1 MKYDY
6 MLEIEKLTLK
16 DIEDIKKFKSI
27 NSTTSLLVSI
37 NSTNALTSD
46 MLNELKDIKN
56 INIQVKGPYDKEYI
70 NKYNNLTYVREQNIY
85 SVFELREI
93 IKQLEAID
101 EVILTNLKPL
111 PKVFMI
117 YDYLRTNYDV
127 DYFSKV
133 NDLKGLILG
142 DLNPLSLSIIFKEML
157 DRYKIPNE
165 IVFAEDNN
173 IPYNKVTISKY
184 SYLFDLA
191 TDTYSYQNNMYS
203 KIRYFSNMD
212 INNLLRKYPINK
224 KENLSKL
231 TSVVKLDD
239 DTMKILNK
247 LTKRVSSNV
256 NFRIYKR
263 NDGSRIIVGEMNK
276 DYYMPKNLNRYFIAD
291 IYNNEEINNPKI
303 FYTKEKLLEK
313 DENIANT
320 ILAREKLDSLFK
332 ESKYSLDEESN
343 EYVDNLK
350 VKTYKKANFDLLLLE
365 KTYNSNVYF
374 YNYYELYKN
383 KKDDITFYQTEI
395 ITSNDLFKIKGE
407 KLVNEF
413 LKTAKVSFRSCYL
426 DGFMGYCPDI
436 SKEEQTM

>member
-16 DIEDIKKFKSI
+16 DINDIKNFK
-27 NSTTSLLVSI
+27 
-37 NSTNALTSD
+37 STNASSNLLVVINNTLDLTSD
-46 MLNELKDIKN
+46 MLNDLMDVKN
-56 INIQVKGPYDKEYI
+56 IKIQVKGPYNKEYVS
-70 NKYNNLTYVREQNIY
+70 KYNNLSYVREQNIY
-85 SVFELREI
+85 SIFELREI
-93 IKQLEAID
+93 IRQMEAIE
-101 EVILTNLKPL
+101 EVILNNLKPL

-117 YDYLRTNYDV
+117 YDYLRTNYDI

-133 NDLKGLILG
+133 NDLKGIILG

-165 IVFAEDNN
+165 IIFSLDNS
-173 IPYNKVTISKY
+173 IAYNKVTISKY
-184 SYLFDLA
+184 SYLFNLA
-191 TDTYSYQNNMYS
+191 EDTYSYQNNMYS
-203 KIRYFSNMD
+203 KIKYFSNMD
-212 INNLLRKYPINK
+212 INTFLRRYSINQ
-224 KENLSKL
+224 KENLASL
-231 TSVVKLDD
+231 TSVVKLDE

-263 NDGSRIIVGEMNK
+263 KDESRIIVGEMNK
-276 DYYMPKNLNRYFIAD
+276 DYYMPKDLNRYFIAD

-313 DENIANT
+313 DDEIADT
-320 ILAREKLDSLFK
+320 LLSREKIDNLFK
-332 ESKYSLDEESN
+332 NNKYNLDQEKN

-350 VKTYKKANFDLLLLE
+350 VKTYKKSSFDCLILE
-365 KTYNSNVYF
+365 KTYSSNVYF

-395 ITSNDLFKIKGE
+395 ITSNDLFKVKGE
-407 KLVNEF
+407 KLINEF
-413 LKTAKVSFRSCYL
+413 LKTAKVSFRSYYL
-426 DGFMGYCPDI
+426 DGFMGYCSD
-436 SKEEQTM
+436 SNKEN

>member
-16 DIEDIKKFKSI
+16 DINDIKNFK
-27 NSTTSLLVSI
+27 
-37 NSTNALTSD
+37 STNASSNLLVVINNTLDLTSD
-46 MLNELKDIKN
+46 MLNDLMDVKN
-56 INIQVKGPYDKEYI
+56 IKIQVKGPYNKEYI
-70 NKYNNLTYVREQNIY
+70 SKYNNLSYVREQNIY

-93 IKQLEAID
+93 IRQMEAIE
-101 EVILTNLKPL
+101 EVILNNLKPL

-117 YDYLRTNYDV
+117 YDYLRTNYDI

-133 NDLKGLILG
+133 NDLKGIILG

-165 IVFAEDNN
+165 IIFSLDNS
-173 IPYNKVTISKY
+173 IAYNKVTISKY
-184 SYLFDLA
+184 SYLFNLA
-191 TDTYSYQNNMYS
+191 EDTYSYQNNMYS
-203 KIRYFSNMD
+203 KIKYFSNMD
-212 INNLLRKYPINK
+212 INTFLRRYSINK
-224 KENLSKL
+224 KENLASL
-231 TSVVKLDD
+231 TSVVKLDE

-263 NDGSRIIVGEMNK
+263 KDESRIIVGEMNK
-276 DYYMPKNLNRYFIAD
+276 DYYMPKDLNRYFIAD

-313 DENIANT
+313 DDEIADT
-320 ILAREKLDSLFK
+320 LLSREKIDNLFK
-332 ESKYSLDEESN
+332 NNRYNLDEEKN
-343 EYVDNLK
+343 EYVNNLK
-350 VKTYKKANFDLLLLE
+350 VKTYKKSSFDCLILE
-365 KTYNSNVYF
+365 KTYSSNVYF

-395 ITSNDLFKIKGE
+395 ITSNDLFKVKGE
-407 KLVNEF
+407 KLINEF
-413 LKTAKVSFRSCYL
+413 LKTAKVSFRSYYL
-426 DGFMGYCPDI
+426 DGFMGYCSD
-436 SKEEQTM
+436 SNKEN

>member
-16 DIEDIKKFKSI
+16 DINDIKNFKITNASS
-27 NSTTSLLVSI
+27 NLLVVI
-37 NSTNALTSD
+37 NNTLDLTSD
-46 MLNELKDIKN
+46 MLNDLMDVKN
-56 INIQVKGPYDKEYI
+56 IKIQVKGPYNKEYI
-70 NKYNNLTYVREQNIY
+70 NKYNNLSYVREQNIY
-85 SVFELREI
+85 SIFELREI
-93 IKQLEAID
+93 IRQMETIE
-101 EVILTNLKPL
+101 EVILNNLKPL

-117 YDYLRTNYDV
+117 YDYLRTNYDI

-133 NDLKGLILG
+133 NDLKGIILG

-165 IVFAEDNN
+165 IIFSLDNS
-173 IPYNKVTISKY
+173 IAYNKVTISKY
-184 SYLFDLA
+184 SYLFNLA
-191 TDTYSYQNNMYS
+191 EDTYNYQNNMYS
-203 KIRYFSNMD
+203 KIKYFSNMD
-212 INNLLRKYPINK
+212 INTFLRRYSINK
-224 KENLSKL
+224 KENLASL
-231 TSVVKLDD
+231 TSVVKLDE

-263 NDGSRIIVGEMNK
+263 KDESRIIVGEMNK
-276 DYYMPKNLNRYFIAD
+276 DYYMPKDLNRYFIAD

-313 DENIANT
+313 DEEIADT
-320 ILAREKLDSLFK
+320 LLSREKIDNLFK
-332 ESKYSLDEESN
+332 NNKYNLDQEKN

-350 VKTYKKANFDLLLLE
+350 VKTYKKSSFDTLILE
-365 KTYNSNVYF
+365 KTYSSNVYF

-395 ITSNDLFKIKGE
+395 ITSNDLFKVKGE
-407 KLVNEF
+407 KLINEF
-413 LKTAKVSFRSCYL
+413 LKTAKVSFRSYYL
-426 DGFMGYCPDI
+426 DGFMGYCSD
-436 SKEEQTM
+436 SNKEN

>member
-16 DIEDIKKFKSI
+16 DINDIKRFKSI
-27 NSTTSLLVSI
+27 NKLTNLLVVI
-37 NSTNALTSD
+37 NNTLDLTSD
-46 MLNELKDIKN
+46 MLNDLMTLTNIK
-56 INIQVKGPYDKEYI
+56 IQVKGPYNKEYI
-70 NKYNNLTYVREQNIY
+70 NKYNNLSYVREQNKY

-93 IKQLEAID
+93 IRQIEAID
-101 EVILTNLKPL
+101 EVILNNLKPL

-117 YDYLRTNYDV
+117 YDYLRTNYDI

-165 IVFAEDNN
+165 IIFSEDSL
-173 IPYNKVTISKY
+173 IAYNKVNISKY
-184 SYLFDLA
+184 SYLFNLA
-191 TDTYSYQNNMYS
+191 VDAYSYQNNMYS
-203 KIRYFSNMD
+203 KIKYFSNMD
-212 INNLLRKYPINK
+212 VNSFLRRYSINK
-224 KENLSKL
+224 KENLSNL
-231 TSVVKLDD
+231 TSVVMLDE

-263 NDGSRIIVGEMNK
+263 KDESRIIVGEMNK
-276 DYYMPKNLNRYFIAD
+276 DYYMPKELNRYFIAD

-303 FYTKEKLLEK
+303 FYTKEKLLEQE
-313 DENIANT
+313 DIADT
-320 ILAREKLDSLFK
+320 ILSREKIDSLFRNN
-332 ESKYSLDEESN
+332 KYNLDEEIN

-350 VKTYKKANFDLLLLE
+350 IKTYKKANFDSLILE
-365 KTYNSNVYF
+365 KTYSSNVYF

-413 LKTAKVSFRSCYL
+413 LKTAKVSFRSYYL
-426 DGFMGYCPDI
+426 DGFMGYCSD
-436 SKEEQTM
+436 SNKEN

>member
-16 DIEDIKKFKSI
+16 DINDIKNFK
-27 NSTTSLLVSI
+27 
-37 NSTNALTSD
+37 STNASSNLLVVINNTLDLTSD
-46 MLNELKDIKN
+46 MLNDLMDVKN
-56 INIQVKGPYDKEYI
+56 IKIQVKGPYNKEYVS
-70 NKYNNLTYVREQNIY
+70 KYNNLSYVREQNIY
-85 SVFELREI
+85 SIFELREI
-93 IKQLEAID
+93 IRQMEAIE
-101 EVILTNLKPL
+101 EVILNNLKPL

-117 YDYLRTNYDV
+117 YDYLRTNYDI

-133 NDLKGLILG
+133 NDLKGIILG

-165 IVFAEDNN
+165 IIFSLDNS
-173 IPYNKVTISKY
+173 IAYNKVTISKY
-184 SYLFDLA
+184 SYLFNLA
-191 TDTYSYQNNMYS
+191 EDTYSYQNNMYS
-203 KIRYFSNMD
+203 KIKYFSNMD
-212 INNLLRKYPINK
+212 INTFLRRYSINK
-224 KENLSKL
+224 KENLASL
-231 TSVVKLDD
+231 TSVVKLDE

-263 NDGSRIIVGEMNK
+263 KDESRIIVGEMNK
-276 DYYMPKNLNRYFIAD
+276 DYYMPKDLNRYFIAD

-313 DENIANT
+313 DDEIADT
-320 ILAREKLDSLFK
+320 LLSREKIDNLFK
-332 ESKYSLDEESN
+332 NNRYNLDQEKN

-350 VKTYKKANFDLLLLE
+350 VKTYKKSSFDTLILE
-365 KTYNSNVYF
+365 KTYSSNVYF

-395 ITSNDLFKIKGE
+395 ITSNDLFKVKGE
-407 KLVNEF
+407 KLINEF
-413 LKTAKVSFRSCYL
+413 LKTAKVSFRSYYL
-426 DGFMGYCPDI
+426 DGFMGYCSD
-436 SKEEQTM
+436 SNKEN

>member
-16 DIEDIKKFKSI
+16 DINDIKNFK
-27 NSTTSLLVSI
+27 
-37 NSTNALTSD
+37 STNASSNLLVVINNTLDLTSD
-46 MLNELKDIKN
+46 MLNDLMDVKN
-56 INIQVKGPYDKEYI
+56 IKIQVKGPYNKEYVS
-70 NKYNNLTYVREQNIY
+70 KYNNLSYVREQNIY
-85 SVFELREI
+85 SIFELREI
-93 IKQLEAID
+93 IRQMEAIE
-101 EVILTNLKPL
+101 EVILNNLKPL

-117 YDYLRTNYDV
+117 YDYLRTNYDI

-133 NDLKGLILG
+133 NDLKGIILG

-165 IVFAEDNN
+165 IIFSLDNS
-173 IPYNKVTISKY
+173 IAYNKVTISKY
-184 SYLFDLA
+184 SYLFNLA
-191 TDTYSYQNNMYS
+191 EDTYSYQNNMYS
-203 KIRYFSNMD
+203 KIKYFSNMD
-212 INNLLRKYPINK
+212 INTFLRRYSINK
-224 KENLSKL
+224 KENLASL
-231 TSVVKLDD
+231 TSVVKLDE

-263 NDGSRIIVGEMNK
+263 KDESRIIVGEMNK
-276 DYYMPKNLNRYFIAD
+276 DYYMPKDLNRYFIAD

-313 DENIANT
+313 DDEIADT
-320 ILAREKLDSLFK
+320 LLSREKIDNLFK
-332 ESKYSLDEESN
+332 NNKYNLDQEKN

-350 VKTYKKANFDLLLLE
+350 IKTYKKFSFDCLILE
-365 KTYNSNVYF
+365 KTYSSNVYF

-395 ITSNDLFKIKGE
+395 ITSNDLFKVKGE
-407 KLVNEF
+407 KLINEF
-413 LKTAKVSFRSCYL
+413 LKTAKVSFRSYYL
-426 DGFMGYCPDI
+426 DGFMGYCSD
-436 SKEEQTM
+436 SNKEN

>member
-16 DIEDIKKFKSI
+16 DINDIKNFK
-27 NSTTSLLVSI
+27 
-37 NSTNALTSD
+37 STNASSNLLVVINNTLDLTSD
-46 MLNELKDIKN
+46 MLNDLMDVKN
-56 INIQVKGPYDKEYI
+56 IKIQVKGPYNKEYVS
-70 NKYNNLTYVREQNIY
+70 KYNNLSYVREQNIY
-85 SVFELREI
+85 SIFELREI
-93 IKQLEAID
+93 IRQMEAIE
-101 EVILTNLKPL
+101 EVILNNLKPL

-117 YDYLRTNYDV
+117 YDYLRTNYDI

-133 NDLKGLILG
+133 NDLKGIILG

-165 IVFAEDNN
+165 IIFSLDNS
-173 IPYNKVTISKY
+173 IAYNKVTISKY
-184 SYLFDLA
+184 SYLFNLA
-191 TDTYSYQNNMYS
+191 EDTYNYQNNMYS
-203 KIRYFSNMD
+203 KIKYFSNMD
-212 INNLLRKYPINK
+212 INTFLRRYSINK
-224 KENLSKL
+224 KENLASL
-231 TSVVKLDD
+231 TSVVKLDE

-263 NDGSRIIVGEMNK
+263 KDESRIIVGEMNK
-276 DYYMPKNLNRYFIAD
+276 DYYMPKDLNRYFIAD

-313 DENIANT
+313 DDEIADT
-320 ILAREKLDSLFK
+320 LLSREKIDNLFK
-332 ESKYSLDEESN
+332 NNRYNLDEEKN

-350 VKTYKKANFDLLLLE
+350 VKTYKKSSFDCLILE
-365 KTYNSNVYF
+365 KTYSSNVYF

-395 ITSNDLFKIKGE
+395 ITSNDLFKVKGE
-407 KLVNEF
+407 KLINEF
-413 LKTAKVSFRSCYL
+413 LKTAKVSFRSYYL
-426 DGFMGYCPDI
+426 DGFMGYCSD
-436 SKEEQTM
+436 SNKEN

>member
-16 DIEDIKKFKSI
+16 DINDIKNFKITNASS
-27 NSTTSLLVSI
+27 NLLVVI
-37 NSTNALTSD
+37 NNTLDLTTD
-46 MLNELKDIKN
+46 MLNDLMDVKN
-56 INIQVKGPYDKEYI
+56 IKIQVKGPYNKEYVS
-70 NKYNNLTYVREQNIY
+70 KYNNLSYVREQNIY
-85 SVFELREI
+85 SIFELREI
-93 IKQLEAID
+93 IRQIETIE
-101 EVILTNLKPL
+101 EVILNNLKPL

-117 YDYLRTNYDV
+117 YDYLRTNYDI

-133 NDLKGLILG
+133 NDLKGIILG

-165 IVFAEDNN
+165 IIFSEDSL
-173 IPYNKVTISKY
+173 IAYNKVNISKY
-184 SYLFDLA
+184 SYLFNLA
-191 TDTYSYQNNMYS
+191 LDTYSYQNNMYS
-203 KIRYFSNMD
+203 KIKYFSNMD
-212 INNLLRKYPINK
+212 VNSFLRRYSINK
-224 KENLSKL
+224 KENLSNL
-231 TSVVKLDD
+231 TSVVILDE

-263 NDGSRIIVGEMNK
+263 KDESRIIVGEMNK
-276 DYYMPKNLNRYFIAD
+276 DYYMPKELNRYFIAD

-313 DENIANT
+313 DDIADT
-320 ILAREKLDSLFK
+320 ILSREKIDDLF
-332 ESKYSLDEESN
+332 ENNKYNLDEETN

-350 VKTYKKANFDLLLLE
+350 IKTYKKANFDSLILE
-365 KTYNSNVYF
+365 KTYSSNVYF

-413 LKTAKVSFRSCYL
+413 LKTAKVSFRSYYL
-426 DGFMGYCPDI
+426 DGFMGYCPENEKDN
-436 SKEEQTM
+436 

>member
-16 DIEDIKKFKSI
+16 DINDIKNFK
-27 NSTTSLLVSI
+27 
-37 NSTNALTSD
+37 STNASSNLLVVINNTLDLTSD
-46 MLNELKDIKN
+46 MLNDLMDVKN
-56 INIQVKGPYDKEYI
+56 IKIQVKGPYNKEYVS
-70 NKYNNLTYVREQNIY
+70 KYNNLSYVREQNIY
-85 SVFELREI
+85 SIFELREI
-93 IKQLEAID
+93 IRQMEAIE
-101 EVILTNLKPL
+101 EVILNNLKPL

-117 YDYLRTNYDV
+117 YDYLRTNYDI

-133 NDLKGLILG
+133 NDLKGIILG

-165 IVFAEDNN
+165 IIFSLDNS
-173 IPYNKVTISKY
+173 IAYNKVTISKY
-184 SYLFDLA
+184 SYLFNLA
-191 TDTYSYQNNMYS
+191 EDTYSYQNNMYS
-203 KIRYFSNMD
+203 KIKYFSNMD
-212 INNLLRKYPINK
+212 INTFLRRYSINK
-224 KENLSKL
+224 KENLASL
-231 TSVVKLDD
+231 TSVVMLDE

-263 NDGSRIIVGEMNK
+263 KDESRIILGEMNK
-276 DYYMPKNLNRYFIAD
+276 DYYMPKDLNRYFIAD

-313 DENIANT
+313 DDEIADT
-320 ILAREKLDSLFK
+320 LLSREKIDNLFK
-332 ESKYSLDEESN
+332 NNRYNLDEKKN

-350 VKTYKKANFDLLLLE
+350 VKTYKKSSFDCLILE
-365 KTYNSNVYF
+365 KTYSSNVYF

-395 ITSNDLFKIKGE
+395 ITSNDLFKVKGE
-407 KLVNEF
+407 KLINEF
-413 LKTAKVSFRSCYL
+413 LKTAKVSFRSYYL
-426 DGFMGYCPDI
+426 DGFMGYCSD
-436 SKEEQTM
+436 SNKEN

>member
-16 DIEDIKKFKSI
+16 DINDIKNFKITNASS
-27 NSTTSLLVSI
+27 NLLVVI
-37 NSTNALTSD
+37 NNTLDLTSD
-46 MLNELKDIKN
+46 MLNDLMDVKN
-56 INIQVKGPYDKEYI
+56 IKIQVKGPYNKEYVS
-70 NKYNNLTYVREQNIY
+70 KYNNLSYVREQNIY
-85 SVFELREI
+85 SIFELREI
-93 IKQLEAID
+93 IRQMEAIE
-101 EVILTNLKPL
+101 EVILNNLKPL

-117 YDYLRTNYDV
+117 YDYLRTNYDI

-133 NDLKGLILG
+133 NDLKGIILG

-165 IVFAEDNN
+165 IIFSLDNS
-173 IPYNKVTISKY
+173 IAYNKVTISKY
-184 SYLFDLA
+184 SYLFNLA
-191 TDTYSYQNNMYS
+191 EDTYSYQNNMYS
-203 KIRYFSNMD
+203 KIKYFSNMD
-212 INNLLRKYPINK
+212 INTFLRRYSINK
-224 KENLSKL
+224 KENLASL
-231 TSVVKLDD
+231 TSVVKLDE

-263 NDGSRIIVGEMNK
+263 KDESRIIVGEMNK
-276 DYYMPKNLNRYFIAD
+276 DYYMPKDLNRYFIAD

-313 DENIANT
+313 DDEIADT
-320 ILAREKLDSLFK
+320 LLSREKIDNLFK
-332 ESKYSLDEESN
+332 NNRYNLDEGKN

-350 VKTYKKANFDLLLLE
+350 VKTYKKSSFDCLILE
-365 KTYNSNVYF
+365 KTYSSNVYF

-395 ITSNDLFKIKGE
+395 ITSNDLFKVKGE
-407 KLVNEF
+407 KLINEF
-413 LKTAKVSFRSCYL
+413 LKTAKVSFRSYYL
-426 DGFMGYCPDI
+426 DGFMGYCSD
-436 SKEEQTM
+436 SNKEN

>member
-16 DIEDIKKFKSI
+16 DINDIKNFK
-27 NSTTSLLVSI
+27 
-37 NSTNALTSD
+37 STNASSNLLVVINNTLDLTSD
-46 MLNELKDIKN
+46 MLNDLMDVKN
-56 INIQVKGPYDKEYI
+56 IKIQVKGPYNKEYVS
-70 NKYNNLTYVREQNIY
+70 KYNNLSYVREQNIY
-85 SVFELREI
+85 SIFELREI
-93 IKQLEAID
+93 IRQIEAIE
-101 EVILTNLKPL
+101 EVILNNLKPL

-117 YDYLRTNYDV
+117 YDYLRTNYDI

-133 NDLKGLILG
+133 NDLKGIILG

-165 IVFAEDNN
+165 IIFSLDNS
-173 IPYNKVTISKY
+173 IAYNKVTISKY
-184 SYLFDLA
+184 SYLFNLA
-191 TDTYSYQNNMYS
+191 EDTYNYQNNMYS
-203 KIRYFSNMD
+203 KIKYFSNMD
-212 INNLLRKYPINK
+212 INTFLRRYSINK
-224 KENLSKL
+224 KENLASL
-231 TSVVKLDD
+231 TSVVKLDE

-263 NDGSRIIVGEMNK
+263 KDESRIIVGEMNK
-276 DYYMPKNLNRYFIAD
+276 DYYMPKDLNRYFIAD

-313 DENIANT
+313 DDEIADT
-320 ILAREKLDSLFK
+320 LLSREKIDNLFK
-332 ESKYSLDEESN
+332 NNRYNLDEEKN

-350 VKTYKKANFDLLLLE
+350 VKTYKKSSFDCLILE
-365 KTYNSNVYF
+365 KTYSSNVYF

-395 ITSNDLFKIKGE
+395 ITSNDLFKVKGE
-407 KLVNEF
+407 KLINEF
-413 LKTAKVSFRSCYL
+413 LKTAKVSFRSYYL
-426 DGFMGYCPDI
+426 DGFMGYCSD
-436 SKEEQTM
+436 SNKEN